1 MAIFGKDNESGEQHL
16 KVGEGN
22 RSIHGSNPFAT
33 ANETRKNAAESLW
46 DSVEEA
52 RERLDKL
59 HLEREEEMNALNR
72 EYDRLC
78 AKVRDSIKEL
88 ETFEIEKLGMKK

>member
-1 MAIFGKDNESGEQHL
+1 MAIFGDDKEEERL

-22 RSIHGSNPFAT
+22 RSGSPFT
-33 ANETRKNAAESLW
+33 AAHEARKNTAESLW

-59 HLEREEEMNALNR
+59 HLEREEEANALNR

-88 ETFEIEKLGMKK
+88 ETFEVEKLGMKK

>member
-1 MAIFGKDNESGEQHL
+1 MAIFGDDKEKEGYL
-16 KVGEGN
+16 KVGDGN
-22 RSIHGSNPFAT
+22 RSNNSLASTHES
-33 ANETRKNAAESLW
+33 RKNTAESLW
-46 DSVEEA
+46 ASVEEA

-78 AKVRDSIKEL
+78 AKVTDALKEL
-88 ETFEIEKLGMKK
+88 ETFEKEKLGMKK